1 MVAYDLF
8 LISLAIVFAVTTAL
22 LSVLGAERW
31 DLYYGFYLMEYLA
44 VSTLF
49 AFLNPRARTV
59 LNRITYILIPGF
71 GVILALKVAEI
82 LWGVRL

>member
-8 LISLAIVFAVTTAL
+8 LVSLAIVFAITTAL

-31 DLYYGFYLMEYLA
+31 DLYYVFYLVEYLA

-59 LNRITYILIPGF
+59 LNRITYILVPGF
-71 GVILALKVAEI
+71 GVILAFKVADV